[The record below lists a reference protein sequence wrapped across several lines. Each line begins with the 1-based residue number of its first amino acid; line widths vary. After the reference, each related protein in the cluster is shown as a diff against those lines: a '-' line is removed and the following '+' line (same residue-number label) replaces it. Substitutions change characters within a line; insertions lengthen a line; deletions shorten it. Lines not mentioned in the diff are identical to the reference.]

1 MNEEDVVVVE
11 DRPTARGFGLRRVSA
26 PSEDLATGVLLL
38 LVIEWVE
45 PLEVYE
51 GVEHLSAFVEGAAG
65 ALNHLWVRV
74 CTKEEEV
81 AVLLGP
87 YWVGRGPIAV
97 NVEVLIVESGRRVVP
112 LCHLDGAGFVTHVD
126 QVKSV
131 RTAVC
136 IVVVGYRIQLR
147 VCQLVVD

>member
-38 LVIEWVE
+38 LVVEWVE

-74 CTKEEEV
+74 CTEEEEV

-87 YWVGRGPIAV
+87 DWVGR
-97 NVEVLIVESGRRVVP
+97 
-112 LCHLDGAGFVTHVD
+112 D
-126 QVKSV
+126 QS
-131 RTAVC
+131 
-136 IVVVGYRIQLR
+136 Q
-147 VCQLVVD
+147 